1 MGRHRAR
8 HHTRRRVDGQ
18 PGRGAT
24 AEGEGR
30 CREPARREGVGVVV
44 RAVPVKGGLAA
55 VNDGCSSTVSVKS
68 CVALGEMPF
77 EAVMVMG

>member
-1 MGRHRAR
+1 
-8 HHTRRRVDGQ
+8 
-18 PGRGAT
+18 
-24 AEGEGR
+24 
-30 CREPARREGVGVVV
+30 V